1 MKPLLFAVAAVAS
14 LAAFPTSA
22 AVITASLDANA
33 MQINLLNNVAITPV
47 SLGVGDALDLTIN
60 FTNGPMTV
68 GNGSALWIGLLTNG
82 DGATLN
88 STATMFVLG
97 GSANMF
103 GSLNN
108 TQDNSFAQVG
118 NFFGGFQTGPGDLS
132 FAGLRQTLT
141 INSSDLQDP
150 REYDRAFFF
159 FSELPQ
165 GGVVPEPQ
173 SWAMLIAGFGLVGAA
188 ARRRR
193 SGAARAI
200 AA

>member
-108 TQDNSFAQVG
+108 TQDNSFAHVG

-141 INSSDLQDP
+141 INSSDLQGP
-150 REYDRAFFF
+150 REYDRAFF
-159 FSELPQ
+159 SSPNCRRAVSCLNRK
-165 GGVVPEPQ
+165 
-173 SWAMLIAGFGLVGAA
+173 AGPC
-188 ARRRR
+188 
-193 SGAARAI
+193 
-200 AA
+200 

>member
-14 LAAFPTSA
+14 LAAVPTAA

-33 MQINLLNNVAITPV
+33 MQINLLINVAITPV
-47 SLGVGDALDLTIN
+47 SLGVGDTLDLTIN

-82 DGATLN
+82 DGAMLS

-103 GSLNN
+103 GSLSN
-108 TQDNSFAQVG
+108 TQDNSFAHVG

-132 FAGLRQTLT
+132 SAGLCQTLT
-141 INSSDLQDP
+141 INSSDLQGP

-159 FSELPQ
+159 FTDLSQ

-173 SWAMLIAGFGLVGAA
+173 SSAMLIAGFCLVGAA

-193 SGAARAI
+193 SGAVRTV

>member
-1 MKPLLFAVAAVAS
+1 
-14 LAAFPTSA
+14 
-22 AVITASLDANA
+22 
-33 MQINLLNNVAITPV
+33 
-47 SLGVGDALDLTIN
+47 
-60 FTNGPMTV
+60 
-68 GNGSALWIGLLTNG
+68 
-82 DGATLN
+82 
-88 STATMFVLG
+88 
-97 GSANMF
+97 MF

-108 TQDNSFAQVG
+108 TQDNSFAHVG
-118 NFFGGFQTGPGDLS
+118 NFFGGFQTGSGDLS

-141 INSSDLQDP
+141 INSSDLQGP

>member
-14 LAAFPTSA
+14 LAAVPTSA

-33 MQINLLNNVAITPV
+33 IQINQLNNVAITPV
-47 SLGVGDALDLTIN
+47 SLGVGNALGLTIN
-60 FTNGPMTV
+60 FTNSPMTV

-88 STATMFVLG
+88 SNATMFVLG
-97 GSANMF
+97 GSANTF
-103 GSLNN
+103 GSL
-108 TQDNSFAQVG
+108 
-118 NFFGGFQTGPGDLS
+118 
-132 FAGLRQTLT
+132 
-141 INSSDLQDP
+141 NSSDLQGP
-150 REYDRAFFF
+150 REYERAFFF
-159 FSELPQ
+159 FSELLQ